1 MKRQIALAAMLF
13 LLRLSAA
20 AAQAPTLPTPTPQPT
35 YTPRP
40 TYTALPTFTLPVPTL
55 TTASPEAETE
65 VFQPLPAIGNPEGL
79 PVYVTVTPYQL
90 PTKPIP
96 ATLDEEIRC
105 EKISLTLTFM
115 KPKIQATLTDHFPL
129 GRFLMVRV
137 KLRSLTGESIKPLQN
152 QSFTMLGS
160 LWGRDISAPLDRA
173 NSNYANTRWEI
184 PNLDYSIGS
193 NGIETFLIFDIHP
206 EMTNFELLF
215 KPLPADAAAPLCE
228 VRIPI
233 PVDLF

>member
-1 MKRQIALAAMLF
+1 
-13 LLRLSAA
+13 
-20 AAQAPTLPTPTPQPT
+20 
-35 YTPRP
+35 
-40 TYTALPTFTLPVPTL
+40 
-55 TTASPEAETE
+55 
-65 VFQPLPAIGNPEGL
+65 
-79 PVYVTVTPYQL
+79 
-90 PTKPIP
+90 
-96 ATLDEEIRC
+96 
-105 EKISLTLTFM
+105 
-115 KPKIQATLTDHFPL
+115 
-129 GRFLMVRV
+129 
-137 KLRSLTGESIKPLQN
+137 
-152 QSFTMLGS
+152 MLGS